1 MRLEARKLLEDVRRA
16 GELIAGFVAG
26 KELADFTADPLLRS
40 AVERQFE
47 VIGEALNRLARS
59 DPYVAEQITHTSR
72 IIAFRN
78 ILIHGYDLVDHEV
91 VWDVIETH
99 LPLLREQVQ
108 ALLGGE
114 ED

>member
-26 KELADFTADPLLRS
+26 KDLAAYAADPLLRS

-47 VIGEALNRLARS
+47 VLGEALNRLART
-59 DPYVAEQITHTSR
+59 DPHLAHRITHTAR
-72 IIAFRN
+72 IIGFRS

-91 VWDVIETH
+91 VWDVVETH
-99 LPLLREQVQ
+99 LPLLRNEVQ
-108 ALLGGE
+108 DLLAEADG
-114 ED
+114 

>member
-16 GELIAGFVAG
+16 GELIAGFVAA
-26 KELADFTADPLLRS
+26 KELADYAADPLLRS

-59 DPYVAEQITHTSR
+59 DPHVAEQITHTSR

-78 ILIHGYDLVDHEV
+78 ILIHGYDLVDYEV
-91 VWDVIETH
+91 VWDVIEAH
-99 LPLLREQVQ
+99 LPLLREEVQ
-108 ALLGGE
+108 ALLGDGE
-114 ED
+114 D